1 MVPRGRRPPRELVR
15 ENEEMD
21 AYVRPSVEA
30 PVFYDSDGQVINYG
44 NRWNGPPLEDSYSV
58 DTHPQRF
65 APLHMVAEALITYL
79 ADTYDVEITKGKEPS
94 KDLIYPAP
102 QALRAVR
109 IQPKNPRCATLTFV
123 FTSYPG
129 IFVHAGLLHDFH
141 YPVCGCDACDSTWNL
156 EADELESQVLAVVTG
171 HYRETIER
179 GFRPWVEHAFTYPEG
194 AESGRTRAQDIPAQR
209 LKAATPTLRSLSEGW
224 APWPRADGNINAEP
238 RSETS

>member
-1 MVPRGRRPPRELVR
+1 
-15 ENEEMD
+15 MD

-65 APLHMVAEALITYL
+65 APLHTVAEALITYL
-79 ADTYDVEITKGKEPS
+79 ADTYDVEISKGEEPS
-94 KDLIYPAP
+94 KDLIHPTP

-109 IQPKNPRCATLTFV
+109 IHPKNPRCATLTFV

-129 IFVHAGLLHDFH
+129 IFLHAGLLHDFR

-156 EADELESQVLAVVTG
+156 EADELERQVLAVVTG

-179 GFRPWVEHAFTYPEG
+179 GFRPWVEHAFTYPDG
-194 AESGRTRAQDIPAQR
+194 AQSGRTRAQDIPAHR
-209 LKAATPTLRSLSEGW
+209 LKAATPTLRNLSEGW